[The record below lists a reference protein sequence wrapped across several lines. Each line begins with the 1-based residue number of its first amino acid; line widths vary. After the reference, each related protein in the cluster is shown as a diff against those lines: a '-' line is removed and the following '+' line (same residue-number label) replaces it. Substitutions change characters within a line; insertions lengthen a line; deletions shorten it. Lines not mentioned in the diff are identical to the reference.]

1 MQQFFITFGKEA
13 TNHAKQIGDLT
24 QAHVHVFVIG
34 SLSVMSQSFYLHRD
48 VAGKYNEAQE
58 KGHIHEEC

>member
-13 TNHAKQIGDLT
+13 TNHAKYIGDLT
-24 QAHVHVFVIG
+24 QAHVFVIG
-34 SLSVMSQSFYLHRD
+34 SLSVMSQSFYPHRD